1 MNKTTYVKY
10 SIVAILLLLGV
21 QVFAQNLVPFSPR
34 YDQAIKGDMLLIGN
48 SNVGIHVT
56 DPYDGTDSN
65 DRLDAAVYVDVDSDP
80 TTFNSS
86 TADLDVP
93 DISGGCY
100 QVVHASL
107 YWSAVVNGTE
117 PISDVKFRT
126 PGSTSYVDITGTQVY
141 YQNATSNSNSNVYVY
156 HHDVTDIITALPNA
170 EGTYGV
176 ANISSLVGPK
186 PNAEGLSAGW
196 SLFVIYEDPTLTSK
210 YITSFDGFTRITST
224 INETFP
230 ITGFQTIPTGPV
242 RAKFAFSTIEGD
254 QRWTG
259 DYLQINGTTID
270 ATNNAGTVIRPSNN
284 FFNSTVSVIDPIN
297 NTPELFFDRNPAGTN
312 TLGFDAGIINIPNA
326 GNTIIGNGDTSA
338 SIRLGSNIDIY
349 YYYFSAFSI
358 EIIAPNIVLTKL
370 VFDEGD
376 NDAEGQTVDLGDQL
390 TYVIGFENTGN
401 DHATNFT
408 IRDIL
413 PVNTVFDY
421 PTDLE
426 LLPPG
431 VTVQNYN
438 PATREII
445 FAIDNSVVEEGD
457 PRLDIRFNV
466 RVVETCSLLDDA
478 CSNIVDNQA
487 YATYQGTINSTFVI
501 SDDPS
506 FNTNTGCLITPRA
519 TNFLADLDCEFR
531 EEVVLCGDT
540 VELTAGAGYDSYS
553 WSTSPSGTPV
563 IGTGQSITVNA
574 VGTYYVHNEAI
585 APCQDI
591 DQIFDVITYGAGV
604 PNPVIPFADQVVI
617 CPNDGVELPNFFLC
631 GGTDSRDIRTGI
643 TDASSIIWEVLD
655 EGSCTAVTNQDCANT
670 DDACT
675 WNQVHTGENY
685 IADTEGQYRLTI
697 NYQGGCFNQYYFNV
711 YRNILTPTAV
721 PSDIFCTTP
730 GGIVVNGV
738 PSGYEYSIDGTNY
751 QTSNTFSITTPGI
764 YTAYVRQIGVSPNP
778 CIFVV
783 PDLIVRERNF
793 NVSTRV
799 LQPLC
804 HDDFGRIIVAA
815 NDVRPQY
822 FFSIYEG
829 ATLINSV
836 GPIANNNYLFNNLDA
851 GTYTINV
858 STEDGCVF
866 SGDVDIVAPPLLEAT
881 VALTDPLTC
890 ENGELTV
897 YPQGGT
903 PPYFY
908 FVNSTTV
915 FQSTPIIDVTAA
927 GTYNITVVDNNNCS
941 TDITIDVDAI
951 APPVFSVSDTDILCY
966 NDDNGEI
973 VFNVTNANGNTL
985 EYSIDNGVT
994 FVTNSTFSNLSA
1006 GTYQTQIRYTV
1017 GDDECLTTVEDVE
1030 ITQPDAAVT
1039 ASAGVSEL
1047 AGCGPAGEGRLR
1059 ITNPQGGVPP
1069 YEYSFD
1075 NQATWV
1081 TTNEA
1086 YFTPGSYTLYIRDAN
1101 GCIYP
1106 MPDIVLDPEPV
1117 PPSLNIDTPDYN
1129 CDGTANS
1136 TVIVNNPGG
1145 ASYEYTYLL
1154 DGVENPNT
1162 ADPTTFLNVPDGS
1175 HTITVQYRLLDVP
1188 TFSNLLIE
1196 DFGFGSQSTTS
1207 PGIDFYTF
1215 ESQQRPGSGR
1225 RNTSINDGEYS
1236 VTHNIVAPFAAWLN
1250 PVDHTTADR
1259 NTNGRYLV
1267 VNVGDPTT
1275 TAGISLD
1282 DNFYSQRINDIIPNQ
1297 PIRVDVFLMNL
1308 IRSSRSLIVPDLM
1321 LGLVDPNTGTVVS
1334 SITTGD
1340 VPNNEQWN
1348 EYNLTLDPGTFTS
1361 LDFVVRT
1368 NIFGISGNDV
1378 AIDDISVFQ
1387 LPTSC
1392 VTEVN
1397 LPFVIDSGNAF
1408 TAQIVSATDVTC
1420 SGADDGS
1427 ITLDVRNFDTT
1438 NGYEYSLDGT
1448 NWNTE
1453 TTSPFTITGLSDGNY
1468 TVEVRYDNTN
1478 TCNFSLNQVINTP
1491 NAVDVTATAT
1501 DITCLANATV
1511 TAVGTGGTIPYT
1523 YELLDAATSTLVT
1536 NFPASGIL
1544 TNVLP
1549 GNYLVRITDA
1559 NNCQSVTVNTL
1570 NISAPTDPTATID
1583 VTSDYC
1589 YDPVNGATLVVSA
1602 SGGLAPYE
1610 YNINGGA
1617 FTTNNTFSS
1626 LTPGTYTIIVRDV
1639 NGCNFT
1645 IATQTIA
1652 PQIQLN
1658 ALLTKGLDCSATP
1671 DGIITLTTT
1680 GGTSAFTYEVNF
1692 NGSGYTTIIGTPSPY
1707 TVTAAGTYEFRVT
1720 DSQGCIADSSVI
1732 TVNPITDP
1740 TATVTPVN
1748 PTCNGD
1754 TNGSIQIIPSG
1765 GSGTYE
1771 FSFNGSAFTTTS
1783 FYDNL
1788 AAGTYNY
1795 EVRDDNE
1802 CIFSSSVTLTAPNT
1816 LQATASV
1823 TPFICNVNNVTQS
1836 ATVTINAPTGG
1847 TSPYQ
1852 YSFNGSGYSATNTL
1866 TVSDTG
1872 SNQTI
1877 NWSVRDAQGCI
1888 VNGSET
1894 LQALNPP
1901 TDLNITATTVTCL
1914 ATTSD
1919 VTLTATNGV
1928 GTLAYTIEAPASATT
1943 NVTGATS
1950 GIFTGLLPDTYIF
1963 RVTDANGCY
1972 YDESFTVTPVTPIA
1986 VTGIVISDVLCS
1998 GGNTGAIEFTVS
2010 GNTGA
2015 YTYTL
2020 TGTGTDVQSGNT
2032 IDYTNLVAGAYTIN
2046 VTDPTTGCTDSFTA
2060 TINEPANPL
2069 TFTET
2074 STNVFCTNDVSQIT
2088 VTVNGGTPNYTY
2100 AAVVSGAGAPASGAY
2115 SSSNV
2120 ITVDTNSATD
2130 LVWDVYVR
2138 DVNGC
2143 QTMNTVTITS
2153 DGLPTL
2159 DPIAQQC
2166 YDGSNITVTLSGT
2179 VSVGTAEYS
2188 MGSGYQASP
2197 TFTIT
2202 GPGTY
2207 TFSIRDGNNC
2217 TVTQTLVVEPQI
2229 QLSALLTKGLDCT
2242 ASPDGVITL
2251 TTSGG
2256 DGSYTYEVDTG
2267 SGFTTITGAPS
2278 PYTAATAGTYVFR
2291 VTDSQGCTADS
2302 TVVVNPI
2309 TNPTVSESHTDPTCN
2324 GDTNGTITLTASGG
2338 DAPYEYSIDGGAT
2351 YVNTNVFGGLGA
2363 GSYEYIVRD
2372 SNQCTS
2378 ATGVTVVLNDPDPI
2392 GGNVL
2397 MNPIEC
2403 NVNTPGS
2410 FDVSVTS
2417 GGVAPYTYI
2426 LYDSSFTVLATHT
2439 ETGSAPTTPHN
2450 FGGLTFGDYHITILD
2465 ANNCEYRIS
2474 DRIETPPFL
2483 DINGFVDSNNCATGV
2498 DYTVDTSGGI
2508 GPYIYSIFGQPA
2520 SASPP
2525 IASTSYTFGGLLH
2538 GVTYFL
2544 QVEDANGCISIHE
2557 AVMPPPPSGI
2567 EITGT
2572 TTTDVN
2578 CFGDNNGTLNFT
2590 VENYDVT
2597 VTDINYQILDALTLL
2612 PVAPAINGT
2621 LTGPAG
2627 GPVSNSITTLPAG
2640 NYVLQATEA
2649 TGTLCS
2655 NTYTFTIGQP
2665 IQALNASAVAT
2676 PANCNAGAQV
2686 NITATGGTGPYTYE
2700 AGAVGFTAGAG
2711 DVAPTTNNVLVL
2723 DDAIRLNWE
2732 ILVTD
2737 ANGCEFRFTES
2748 ITRDANPTISPV
2760 VDQCYIG
2767 SDLTV
2772 TLSGTTF
2779 NGSATYSMDGITF
2792 QASPTFTISAPG
2804 TYTFTIQDDNGCTAS
2819 TVYTVQPQL
2828 QLLAALTKDLDCTVT
2843 PDAIITLTP
2852 SGGTSTY
2859 TGYEVNYNGGGFV
2872 AIPGTPYTATAA
2884 GTYEFRVTDSQPC
2897 TAISNTITIDPL
2909 VNPTANETHI
2919 DVSCNG
2925 ENNGSITVTASGGVG
2940 PYEYSNDNGSSFQT
2954 SNVFSGLIATT
2965 YNIVVRDSKSCVSTA
2980 APVTIDEP
2988 TSVGGSPTLTQSLS
3002 CGTGN
3007 ATQSA
3012 IITVTGSGG
3021 TPPYMYSY
3029 DGGTNYTTDNTYTTN
3044 LAGSVTIFVRDA
3056 NGCVSPAI
3064 IETVPAL
3071 DPPTDLDFSSA
3082 PITCL
3087 ATTTDVTLT
3096 ATDGVGPLAYA
3107 ILSPASATTNVT
3119 GATTGIFTGLTP
3131 DTYMFEVTDANGC
3144 TYQESYT
3151 ISPVTNITVS
3161 EQLINNVTCNGAGD
3175 GAVTFTVGD
3184 FAGTYSYTINGGV
3197 AVTGQTSSTIP
3208 RTGLTPATYTII
3220 VTDDT
3225 TGCTATTDVTVS
3237 EPPSVSLLETTNI
3250 NANCNLGAQV
3260 TVTASGGTAPFTYAF
3275 VQDGVAPTPGDYTT
3289 SDSRVLDPT
3298 VNTAWDVY
3306 VLDVNGCSD
3315 MIDVTVTTDPL
3326 PSATI
3331 PPFASNQCNLTGPY
3345 TFTVASPTGIAP
3357 FDYSIDGGMSYQTSP
3372 TFAVNTPGTYTVTMR
3387 DGNGCTIDI
3396 PATIDIYTGLD
3407 LTPAITTLPSCSDDD
3422 GVVTVTGSGGS
3433 GTYTYSISPNPAS
3446 ITLTGNVFSGVPSGT
3461 YTITITDPVTTC
3473 TDSEVVVLDA
3483 ATPVTFTTTPE
3494 DVSCNGASDG
3504 MITVNLPVT
3513 NDNPIYSYE
3522 ITAGPLTRASQ
3533 SSNIFADLPAGTY
3546 TILVTSG
3553 RGCSLSQDETVG
3565 EPNPITV
3572 PAPTV
3577 VEYACTAGTNT
3588 SNLATITVTGV
3599 TGGSGTYTNYEFIR
3613 GGSRVQFSTSN
3624 VYSEA
3629 DLLGGAYTINVF
3641 DENGCVGTTTATIQP
3656 FISIDNIDITVDTP
3670 ITCTNDEDI
3679 TVTVTSTGGTP
3690 TNLEYTV
3697 EDTDG
3702 TNVGLNYNQ
3711 TNSTGV
3717 FTALPIG
3724 NYLITVTNLDTSC
3737 SIQTVHTI
3745 LDPNTFDLMIDSVVN
3760 VTCFNDTNGSAN
3772 ITFIDRAPTPTDESG
3787 AFNYTVTDM
3796 SGATITSGTT
3806 TNAGPITVGSLVSG
3820 TYTVTASL
3828 VNIPFCTVIRNFT
3841 IEAPTEE
3848 LQILETHTEITCV
3861 TGNNDGTILASATG
3875 GWPGPYGYQLE
3886 LGATIVSAYSD
3897 VFNFSGLTAGTYTVR
3912 VRDSQNCIASTTVT
3926 LVNPVPI
3933 TADIVAT
3940 PTTLACFGDDNAS
3953 ITVSN
3958 VVGGQGSNYSYT
3970 LNTVLPIVSASGPQ
3984 TSPVFNNLAA
3994 GTYNVTV
4001 TDGFNCSFTTTNVVI
4016 VEPTEVD
4023 ATLVQAMS
4031 QTCTVDASLTL
4042 SATGGTGP
4050 YDYSDTANFTTI
4062 TGSFATST
4070 TFTVMPGTYR
4080 YYVRDANG
4088 CIATVTNDV
4097 AIDPLEVLTLD
4108 MDTTN
4113 SAVNCE
4119 GDLTGTIIADAQGGV
4134 GSYVYELQD
4143 TLGNA
4148 IPATQNSP
4156 GVFTELGIGSYRV
4169 YVVSGAD
4176 CFYTSADVT
4185 IAAPSPALQVTP
4197 NVTNVSCFGE
4207 NSGVIEINVVPGT
4220 GTGTIKYAIS
4230 PQLNQFFEEPIF
4242 TDLFAGDYQ
4251 VVVQDELG
4259 CFEIL
4264 DITITEP
4271 LPVSMTVV
4279 PGSMIP
4285 EVCQGDMDGEF
4296 SIEISGGTMPYSVA
4310 IDDINGPY
4318 TTGGATQTE
4327 FPFDN
4332 LSGGNHLVYIRDAQ
4346 GCETEW
4352 TVNMPE
4358 SVLLD
4363 PEVQVDYCTDVA
4375 DATSNTVTVTIDDS
4389 VDPADVD
4396 YSLDGTNFQASNVFV
4411 DVTPGTNLTITV
4423 RHTNTCERMVTFD
4436 VNQYDPLQIALND
4449 SQTINTIEAQATG
4462 GSGNYEYAVRRV
4474 NEIDFEPYQ
4483 DTGTFIIYES
4493 GIYEVSVTD
4502 SNGCVASAE
4511 RYFEY
4516 IDVCIPNYYTPANGS
4531 GGWGPGCTSQYRDLT
4546 VDLFDR
4552 YGRVIATL
4560 RVDEK
4565 WNGDY
4570 NGKPLPSGDYW
4581 YVLKLNDPRDNREF
4595 VGHFT
4600 LYR

>member
-10 SIVAILLLLGV
+10 SIIAILLLLGV

-56 DPYDGTDSN
+56 NPYNGTNTN
-65 DRLDAAVYVDVDSDP
+65 DRLNAAVHVDVDSDP

-100 QVVHASL
+100 QIVHASL
-107 YWSAVVNGTE
+107 YWSAVVNGSD
-117 PISDVKFRT
+117 PISDIKFRT

-230 ITGFQTIPTGPV
+230 ISGFQTIPTGPV

-259 DYLQINGTTID
+259 DYLQLNGVTID
-270 ATNNAGTVIRPSNN
+270 ATNNAGNVIRPSNN
-284 FFNSTVSVIDPIN
+284 FFNSTVSIIDPIN

-312 TLGFDAGIINIPNA
+312 TLGFDAGIINVPNA
-326 GNTIIGNGDTSA
+326 GNTVIGNGDTSA
-338 SIRLGSNIDIY
+338 SIRLGSNLDIY

-370 VFDEGD
+370 VFDEDD

-401 DHATNFT
+401 DDATNFT

-413 PVNTVFDY
+413 PVNIVFNF
-421 PTDLE
+421 PADLE
-426 LLPPG
+426 LLPSG
-431 VTVQNYN
+431 VTVQSYN

-445 FAIDNSVVEEGD
+445 FAINNSVVEEGD

-487 YATYQGTINSTFVI
+487 YATYQGTINSTFTI

-540 VELTAGAGYDSYS
+540 VELTAGSGYDSYS

-655 EGSCTAVTNQDCANT
+655 ESSCTAVTNQDCANT
-670 DDACT
+670 DDTCT
-675 WNQVHTGENY
+675 WNQVHAGENY

-730 GGIVVNGV
+730 GSIVVNGV
-738 PSGYEYSIDGTNY
+738 PSGYEFSIDGVNY
-751 QTSNTFSITTPGI
+751 QTSNTFSVTTPGI

-822 FFSIYEG
+822 FFSIYQG

-836 GPIANNNYLFNNLDA
+836 GPIANNNYLFNNLSA

-858 STEDGCVF
+858 STEDGCVD
-866 SGDVDIVAPPLLEAT
+866 SRDIDIVAPPELDGSLAITE
-881 VALTDPLTC
+881 PLTC
-890 ENGELTV
+890 TNGQITISA
-897 YPQGGT
+897 QGGT
-903 PPYFY
+903 SPYFY

-915 FQSTPIIDVTAA
+915 FQSSPIIDVTTG
-927 GTYNITVVDNNNCS
+927 GTYNVRIVDSNNCS
-941 TDITIDVDAI
+941 IDRSIVIDAI
-951 APPVFSVSDTDILCY
+951 APPVFNITETDISCA
-966 NDDNGEI
+966 DDPTTGSI
-973 VFNVTNANGNTL
+973 TINVTNANGNTL
-985 EYSIDNGVT
+985 RYSIDNGVT
-994 FVTNSTFSNLSA
+994 YSNSPVFTNVAA
-1006 GTYQTQIRYTV
+1006 GTYDVVVEYVFGTDICETDPQSVTIDAPDTINGTATLTTPYTCAQDGVITVSGVSGGAPPYMYSIDGINFQTGTTFTGLTNGTYTV
-1017 GDDECLTTVEDVE
+1017 
-1030 ITQPDAAVT
+1030 I
-1039 ASAGVSEL
+1039 
-1047 AGCGPAGEGRLR
+1047 
-1059 ITNPQGGVPP
+1059 
-1069 YEYSFD
+1069 
-1075 NQATWV
+1075 
-1081 TTNEA
+1081 
-1086 YFTPGSYTLYIRDAN
+1086 IRDAN
-1101 GCIYP
+1101 
-1106 MPDIVLDPEPV
+1106 
-1117 PPSLNIDTPDYN
+1117 N
-1129 CDGTANS
+1129 CDVSLTPI
-1136 TVIVNNPGG
+1136 VIDPVDPP
-1145 ASYEYTYLL
+1145 TDL
-1154 DGVENPNT
+1154 D
-1162 ADPTTFLNVPDGS
+1162 FS
-1175 HTITVQYRLLDVP
+1175 HTILSCPANTTTVTLTPSGGTTPLEYQIVTPAAAATGYQSSNVFSGLVP
-1188 TFSNLLIE
+1188 DT
-1196 DFGFGSQSTTS
+1196 
-1207 PGIDFYTF
+1207 YTF
-1215 ESQQRPGSGR
+1215 
-1225 RNTSINDGEYS
+1225 
-1236 VTHNIVAPFAAWLN
+1236 
-1250 PVDHTTADR
+1250 
-1259 NTNGRYLV
+1259 
-1267 VNVGDPTT
+1267 
-1275 TAGISLD
+1275 
-1282 DNFYSQRINDIIPNQ
+1282 
-1297 PIRVDVFLMNL
+1297 RV
-1308 IRSSRSLIVPDLM
+1308 R
-1321 LGLVDPNTGTVVS
+1321 
-1334 SITTGD
+1334 
-1340 VPNNEQWN
+1340 
-1348 EYNLTLDPGTFTS
+1348 
-1361 LDFVVRT
+1361 
-1368 NIFGISGNDV
+1368 
-1378 AIDDISVFQ
+1378 
-1387 LPTSC
+1387 
-1392 VTEVN
+1392 
-1397 LPFVIDSGNAF
+1397 
-1408 TAQIVSATDVTC
+1408 
-1420 SGADDGS
+1420 
-1427 ITLDVRNFDTT
+1427 
-1438 NGYEYSLDGT
+1438 
-1448 NWNTE
+1448 
-1453 TTSPFTITGLSDGNY
+1453 
-1468 TVEVRYDNTN
+1468 
-1478 TCNFSLNQVINTP
+1478 
-1491 NAVDVTATAT
+1491 
-1501 DITCLANATV
+1501 
-1511 TAVGTGGTIPYT
+1511 
-1523 YELLDAATSTLVT
+1523 
-1536 NFPASGIL
+1536 
-1544 TNVLP
+1544 
-1549 GNYLVRITDA
+1549 DA
-1559 NNCQSVTVNTL
+1559 NDC
-1570 NISAPTDPTATID
+1570 
-1583 VTSDYC
+1583 
-1589 YDPVNGATLVVSA
+1589 
-1602 SGGLAPYE
+1602 E
-1610 YNINGGA
+1610 Y
-1617 FTTNNTFSS
+1617 TES
-1626 LTPGTYTIIVRDV
+1626 Y
-1639 NGCNFT
+1639 
-1645 IATQTIA
+1645 TIA
-1652 PQIQLN
+1652 PIP
-1658 ALLTKGLDCSATP
+1658 ALVVDAILTKGLDCSATP
-1671 DGIITLTTT
+1671 DGTITLTVS
-1680 GGTSAFTYEVNF
+1680 GGHPAYVTYEVSF
-1692 NGSGYTTIIGTPSPY
+1692 NSGAYTTFSPSGNPFLY
-1707 TVTAAGTYEFRVT
+1707 TVTTDGTYEFRVT
-1720 DSQGCIADSSVI
+1720 DSEGCIAESSVI

-1740 TATVTPVN
+1740 TATETLVD

-1754 TNGSIQIIPSG
+1754 TNGSVQILPSG
-1765 GSGTYE
+1765 ASGPYE

-1788 AAGTYNY
+1788 AAGTYPY
-1795 EVRDDNE
+1795 QVRDANE
-1802 CIFSSSVTLTAPNT
+1802 CIFDGSVTLTAPNT

-1823 TPFICNVNNVTQS
+1823 SPFICDANNISQS
-1836 ATVTINAPTGG
+1836 ATVTVNAPTGG

-1901 TDLNITATTVTCL
+1901 TDLNITATSVTCL

-1928 GTLAYTIEAPASATT
+1928 GTLTYTIEAPASATT

-1986 VTGIVISDVLCS
+1986 VTGIVISDVLCN
-1998 GGNTGAIEFTVS
+1998 GGNTGVIEFTVS
-2010 GNTGA
+2010 GNTGG

-2032 IDYTNLVAGAYTIN
+2032 IDYTNLVAGTYTIN

-2069 TFTET
+2069 TFTES

-2088 VTVNGGTPNYTY
+2088 VTANGGTPNYTY
-2100 AAVVSGAGAPASGAY
+2100 AAVVSGAPAPALGAY
-2115 SSSNV
+2115 SSSN
-2120 ITVDTNSATD
+2120 IIAVDTNSATD

-2179 VSVGTAEYS
+2179 SLVGPAEYS

-2217 TVTQTLVVEPQI
+2217 TATQTLVVEPQL
-2229 QLSALLTKGLDCT
+2229 QVSALLTKDLTCSVPTDATIDVTISGGTGTYT
-2242 ASPDGVITL
+2242 AYEVSTNGGATYNPVLPAPSGSSFTY
-2251 TTSGG
+2251 TTS
-2256 DGSYTYEVDTG
+2256 
-2267 SGFTTITGAPS
+2267 
-2278 PYTAATAGTYVFR
+2278 TAGTYQFR
-2291 VTDSQGCTADS
+2291 ITDSNSCQEETTGVTVTAP
-2302 TVVVNPI
+2302 VNPSI
-2309 TNPTVSESHTDPTCN
+2309 TSVTQTANILCN
-2324 GDTNGTITLTASGG
+2324 GDSTAAIDVVFDNTLGVPPFVINVNNDTTSTDYGTQTSGLTAGSYTITLTDDNGCT
-2338 DAPYEYSIDGGAT
+2338 DTET
-2351 YVNTNVFGGLGA
+2351 
-2363 GSYEYIVRD
+2363 IVI
-2372 SNQCTS
+2372 SE
-2378 ATGVTVVLNDPDPI
+2378 PDP
-2392 GGNVL
+2392 
-2397 MNPIEC
+2397 
-2403 NVNTPGS
+2403 VN
-2410 FDVSVTS
+2410 
-2417 GGVAPYTYI
+2417 
-2426 LYDSSFTVLATHT
+2426 LA
-2439 ETGSAPTTPHN
+2439 
-2450 FGGLTFGDYHITILD
+2450 
-2465 ANNCEYRIS
+2465 
-2474 DRIETPPFL
+2474 
-2483 DINGFVDSNNCATGV
+2483 
-2498 DYTVDTSGGI
+2498 YTVD
-2508 GPYIYSIFGQPA
+2508 
-2520 SASPP
+2520 P
-2525 IASTSYTFGGLLH
+2525 ITCG
-2538 GVTYFL
+2538 
-2544 QVEDANGCISIHE
+2544 
-2557 AVMPPPPSGI
+2557 
-2567 EITGT
+2567 
-2572 TTTDVN
+2572 
-2578 CFGDNNGTLNFT
+2578 
-2590 VENYDVT
+2590 
-2597 VTDINYQILDALTLL
+2597 
-2612 PVAPAINGT
+2612 
-2621 LTGPAG
+2621 AG
-2627 GPVSNSITTLPAG
+2627 GVSLGRIT
-2640 NYVLQATEA
+2640 
-2649 TGTLCS
+2649 
-2655 NTYTFTIGQP
+2655 
-2665 IQALNASAVAT
+2665 
-2676 PANCNAGAQV
+2676 
-2686 NITATGGTGPYTYE
+2686 ITSVTGGTPNYSYHVTGVNGYDVERTNQTGASVFEVVDFGLYE
-2700 AGAVGFTAGAG
+2700 
-2711 DVAPTTNNVLVL
+2711 
-2723 DDAIRLNWE
+2723 I
-2732 ILVTD
+2732 IVTD
-2737 ANGCEFRFTES
+2737 ANGCTDIVQNILVASPPDDLDISVISPPADCSMGGQATVSIGTPLAGSGPFHFAIYTGPGMTYTAPTAAPWQDEMPAGSEQTTFTNLIPGATYTFIVYDEGTMCYHFEVADIPIPTNSTLTTSAVVANNVTCTGSADGNVSFDISSTYPIGTPVTYEIFNSLTLVTTGITGSGTVPANGTLSVPNLGPLPFGDYVVVVTEDAGATNAGCSVATTNFQITES
-2748 ITRDANPTISPV
+2748 AILLAVTADATRNENCNELGVITATAQHGTGPYEYQAVVTGSGIPATWVSTNSFDLAVGTYDIYVRDAYGCIQFDTETIIRDADPTLAPIPQQCFVGSPF
-2760 VDQCYIG
+2760 
-2767 SDLTV
+2767 TV
-2772 TLSGTTF
+2772 TLSGTVSV
-2779 NGSATYSMDGITF
+2779 GPASYSMGGAF
-2792 QASPTFTISAPG
+2792 QASPTFTISASG
-2804 TYTFTIQDDNGCTAS
+2804 TYTFTIRDNNGCT
-2819 TVYTVQPQL
+2819 TTEDLIVEPQL

-2852 SGGTSTY
+2852 SGGTGTY

-2872 AIPGTPYTATAA
+2872 AIPGTSYTATAA

-2925 ENNGSITVTASGGVG
+2925 GNNGSITVTASGGVG

-2954 SNVFSGLIATT
+2954 SNVFSGLIAAT
-2965 YNIVVRDSKSCVSTA
+2965 YNIVVRDSKSCISTA
-2980 APVTIDEP
+2980 VLVTIDEP
-2988 TSVGGSPTLTQSLS
+2988 TAVGGSPTLTQSLS

-3029 DGGTNYTTDNTYTTN
+3029 DGGTNYTTDTTYTTN
-3044 LAGSVTIFVRDA
+3044 LAGPVTIFVRDA
-3056 NGCVSPAI
+3056 NGCVSPGI
-3064 IETVPAL
+3064 IENIPAL
-3071 DPPTDLDFSSA
+3071 DPPTDLDFTSA

-3087 ATTTDVTLT
+3087 APTTDVTLT
-3096 ATDGVGPLAYA
+3096 ATDGVGPLGYA

-3119 GATTGIFTGLTP
+3119 GATTGIFTGLAP

-3197 AVTGQTSSTIP
+3197 PVTAQTATTIP
-3208 RTGLTPATYTII
+3208 LTGLAPATYTII

-3225 TGCTATTDVTVS
+3225 TGCTDTANVIVS
-3237 EPPSVSLLETTNI
+3237 EPLPVSLLETANI

-3260 TVTASGGTAPFTYAF
+3260 TVTASGGTAPYTYAF

-3289 SDSRVLDPT
+3289 SDSRVLDPN

-3315 MIDVTVTTDPL
+3315 MIDVTITTDPL

-3345 TFTVASPTGIAP
+3345 TFTVTSPTGIAP
-3357 FDYSIDGGMSYQTSP
+3357 FDYSIDGGVSYQTSP
-3372 TFAVNTPGTYTVTMR
+3372 TFAVNVPGIYTVTVR
-3387 DGNGCTIDI
+3387 DGNGCTTDI
-3396 PATIDIYTGLD
+3396 PATIEIYTGLD
-3407 LTPAITTLPSCSDDD
+3407 LTPAITALPSCNDDD
-3422 GVVTVTGSGGS
+3422 GEITVTGSGGS

-3473 TDSEVVVLDA
+3473 TDMAEVFVPEAVPLTFTHSSTPVTCFGDNNGTIEIDISGYTGPYTYEVFDSSSNSVFGTVVGNTSTNPLTINGLVSDNYTVAVTETATPFCTTTSGTITVGGPPSALTLTASETSNVTCDNNAGTIVAVGQGGWGTLEYELTGAATVAYSPNATFSGLSAGNYTVNVRDAGGCIETFDVTLDIPLPINADIA
-3483 ATPVTFTTTPE
+3483 ATP
-3494 DVSCNGASDG
+3494 S
-3504 MITVNLPVT
+3504 
-3513 NDNPIYSYE
+3513 
-3522 ITAGPLTRASQ
+3522 PL
-3533 SSNIFADLPAGTY
+3533 LCYG
-3546 TILVTSG
+3546 
-3553 RGCSLSQDETVG
+3553 
-3565 EPNPITV
+3565 
-3572 PAPTV
+3572 
-3577 VEYACTAGTNT
+3577 
-3588 SNLATITVTGV
+3588 
-3599 TGGSGTYTNYEFIR
+3599 
-3613 GGSRVQFSTSN
+3613 
-3624 VYSEA
+3624 
-3629 DLLGGAYTINVF
+3629 
-3641 DENGCVGTTTATIQP
+3641 
-3656 FISIDNIDITVDTP
+3656 
-3670 ITCTNDEDI
+3670 
-3679 TVTVTSTGGTP
+3679 
-3690 TNLEYTV
+3690 
-3697 EDTDG
+3697 DTD
-3702 TNVGLNYNQ
+3702 
-3711 TNSTGV
+3711 
-3717 FTALPIG
+3717 
-3724 NYLITVTNLDTSC
+3724 
-3737 SIQTVHTI
+3737 
-3745 LDPNTFDLMIDSVVN
+3745 
-3760 VTCFNDTNGSAN
+3760 
-3772 ITFIDRAPTPTDESG
+3772 
-3787 AFNYTVTDM
+3787 
-3796 SGATITSGTT
+3796 AT
-3806 TNAGPITVGSLVSG
+3806 
-3820 TYTVTASL
+3820 
-3828 VNIPFCTVIRNFT
+3828 
-3841 IEAPTEE
+3841 
-3848 LQILETHTEITCV
+3848 
-3861 TGNNDGTILASATG
+3861 
-3875 GWPGPYGYQLE
+3875 
-3886 LGATIVSAYSD
+3886 
-3897 VFNFSGLTAGTYTVR
+3897 
-3912 VRDSQNCIASTTVT
+3912 
-3926 LVNPVPI
+3926 
-3933 TADIVAT
+3933 
-3940 PTTLACFGDDNAS
+3940 

-3970 LNTVLPIVSASGPQ
+3970 LNTVLPTVSSSGPQ
-3984 TSPVFNNLAA
+3984 TSPVFNNVSA
-3994 GTYNVTV
+3994 GTYNVTI
-4001 TDGFNCSFTTTNVVI
+4001 TDGYNCSFTTNDVTI
-4016 VEPTEVD
+4016 IQPTEVE
-4023 ATLVQAMS
+4023 ASLVRASS
-4031 QTCTVDASLTL
+4031 QTCTIDATLTL
-4042 SATGGTGP
+4042 SAIGGTGP
-4050 YDYSDTANFTTI
+4050 YDYSDTATFTTVI
-4062 TGSFATST
+4062 GTFATST
-4070 TFTVMPGTYR
+4070 TFSVTPGTYR

-4088 CIATVTNDV
+4088 CIGTVTNDV
-4097 AIDPLEVLTLD
+4097 AIDPLEMLTLD
-4108 MDTTN
+4108 MDT
-4113 SAVNCE
+4113 SHAAVNCE

-4156 GVFTELGIGSYRV
+4156 GVFTDLGIGSYRV

-4264 DITITEP
+4264 DITISEP

-4296 SIEISGGTMPYSVA
+4296 SVEISGGTMPYSVA

-4318 TTGGATQTE
+4318 TTGGATQTQ
-4327 FPFDN
+4327 FLFDN
-4332 LSGGNHLVYIRDAQ
+4332 LSGGTHLVYIRDAQ
-4346 GCETEW
+4346 DCETEW
-4352 TVNMPE
+4352 TVNMPDA
-4358 SVLLD
+4358 VLLD
-4363 PEVQVDYCTDVA
+4363 PEVEVDYCTDIA
-4375 DATSNTVTVTIDDS
+4375 DATSNTVTVTIDES

-4396 YSLDGTNFQASNVFV
+4396 YSLDGTNFQSSNVFV
-4411 DVTPGTNLTITV
+4411 DVTPGTNLSITV
-4423 RHTNTCERMVTFD
+4423 RHTNTCERTVTFD
-4436 VNQYDPLQIALND
+4436 VNQYDPLEIVLND
-4449 SQTINTIEAQATG
+4449 SQTINTIDAQATG

-4493 GIYEVSVTD
+4493 GIYEVTVTD

-4516 IDVCIPNYYTPANGS
+4516 IDVCIPNYFVPRN
-4531 GGWGPGCTSQYRDLT
+4531 GGWGPGCTSQYTNMTFDI
-4546 VDLFDR
+4546 FDR

-4560 RVDEK
+4560 GVDDK
-4565 WNGDY
+4565 WDGNY
-4570 NGKPLPSGDYW
+4570 NGRPLPSGDYW
-4581 YVLKLNDPRDNREF
+4581 YVINLNDPRDDRSF